1 MKDFVRLQSSLLL
14 CVILAFFEQKT
25 AVSVGCTSSMFWAVV
40 EPTLLGQGH
49 FLHSDEVSL
58 GIGCPVTNITSQ
70 GYEFNYL
77 VTECGIQK
85 EVFSYG
91 VIFYSAL
98 HYNIINKG
106 VTGKIPLMCIVS
118 SDMESILTPGDPVY
132 SKRKPCLVFCAIF
145 SPSSAISDNA
155 LLLFIRFSSSPF
167 LDDTPGTT
175 NNNLT
180 KSQDGLPS
188 DNSCPS
194 WTLSNTCLF
203 GLPWIPY
210 FQDSSA
216 KPFYQSLL
224 TKMPHSLVH
233 ESANMATF

>member
-25 AVSVGCTSSMFWAVV
+25 VSVGCTSSMFWAVV

-118 SDMESILTPGDPVY
+118 S
-132 SKRKPCLVFCAIF
+132 
-145 SPSSAISDNA
+145 
-155 LLLFIRFSSSPF
+155 SPF

-224 TKMPHSLVH
+224 PKMPHSLVH
-233 ESANMATF
+233 ESANVATF

>member
-1 MKDFVRLQSSLLL
+1 
-14 CVILAFFEQKT
+14 
-25 AVSVGCTSSMFWAVV
+25 MFWAVV

-118 SDMESILTPGDPVY
+118 S
-132 SKRKPCLVFCAIF
+132 
-145 SPSSAISDNA
+145 
-155 LLLFIRFSSSPF
+155 SPF

-210 FQDSSA
+210 FQDSSEL
-216 KPFYQSLL
+216 PFNKKSTLL
-224 TKMPHSLVH
+224 TPSCNCSWENLTNPTVMLLTPDSFSGRREAAFTEVTG
-233 ESANMATF
+233 MGFATTLPGSQSGSPTHQLHDLGQKTCSVFQFPNL

>member
-1 MKDFVRLQSSLLL
+1 MLGGVVKCICPSSVINQEEDLKAVVQFCPFRDLPSDLAGPQPSGYLKTGLLSADPTEVQLQP
-14 CVILAFFEQKT
+14 

-49 FLHSDEVSL
+49 FLNSDEVSL
-58 GIGCPVTNITSQ
+58 GIGCPVTNITSR

-77 VTECGIQK
+77 VTECGIQR

-106 VTGKIPLMCIVS
+106 VTGKIPLMCVVS
-118 SDMESILTPGDPVY
+118 S
-132 SKRKPCLVFCAIF
+132 
-145 SPSSAISDNA
+145 SS
-155 LLLFIRFSSSPF
+155 F
-167 LDDTPGTT
+167 LDDTSSTT
-175 NNNLT
+175 NHNLT
-180 KSQDGLPS
+180 KSQNDLPS
-188 DNSCPS
+188 DNSCS
-194 WTLSNTCLF
+194 FWNLSNTCLF

-210 FQDSSA
+210 FQDSWA
-216 KPFYQSLL
+216 KPSHQSLL
-224 TKMPHSLVH
+224 LKLPHSLVH